1 MKVELKAN
9 GKTVQ
14 VEIPEEQLKETVLF
28 EQLKKLGLIE
38 DKPKTGYERREECN
52 NKKYYFVN
60 TIDLVI
66 EDENTV
72 PFDQNRYDVGNFYS
86 NKMIAENN
94 ARADRL
100 QRCLR
105 QWQALNDKP
114 ISQSDWEDN
123 GKSKW
128 CIMYSYGAEKLYVEY
143 FHYIRLHNVIYFT
156 TKEKAEEAIEV
167 FKDELLWYF
176 TEYVQRLD
184 EVQNG

>member
-1 MKVELKAN
+1 MQFEIKVD

-14 VEIPEEQLKETVLF
+14 FEITEKWLKELGAF
-28 EQLKKLGLIE
+28 EQLKKLGLLE
-38 DKPKTGYERREECN
+38 DKPRTGYEGREECN
-52 NKKYYFVN
+52 NKKHYFVN

-72 PFDQNRYDVGNFYS
+72 LFDQNRYDVGNYYS
-86 NKMIAENN
+86 DKTIAENN

-100 QRCLR
+100 LRQLR
-105 QWQALNDKP
+105 QWQAQNDEP
-114 ISQSDWEDN
+114 ISVEDWNNE
-123 GKSKW
+123 SKKKW
-128 CIMYSYGAEKLYVEY
+128 FIIYSYSSEEMYAEYY
-143 FHYIRLHNVIYFT
+143 YIMRLPNTIYFA

-184 EVQNG
+184 EMQND

>member
-1 MKVELKAN
+1 MQVTINAN
-9 GKTVQ
+9 GKAVQ
-14 VEIPEEQLKETVLF
+14 VEITKEQAKI
-28 EQLKKLGLIE
+28 LGLVE
-38 DKPKTGYERREECN
+38 ERSRTGYERGEECN

-72 PFDQNRYDVGNFYS
+72 LFDQNRYDVGNYYS
-86 NKMIAENN
+86 DKTIAENN

-100 QRCLR
+100 LRCLR

-128 CIMYSYGAEKLYVEY
+128 CIMYSYGAEELYVNNFY
-143 FHYIRLHNVIYFT
+143 YTRLPNVIYFT
-156 TKEKAEEAIEV
+156 TQEKAEEAIEV

-176 TEYVQRLD
+176 TEYQQRLD
-184 EVQNG
+184 EVCD

>member
-1 MKVELKAN
+1 MKVELKVN

-14 VEIPEEQLKETVLF
+14 VEMTEEQLKE
-28 EQLKKLGLIE
+28 LGVI
-38 DKPKTGYERREECN
+38 KPRTGYERRKECN
-52 NKKYYFVN
+52 NEYYLV
-60 TIDLVI
+60 TAGGSVI
-66 EDENTV
+66 EEKDTAL
-72 PFDQNRYDVGNFYS
+72 FDQNCYEVGNFYS

-128 CIMYSYGAEKLYVEY
+128 CIMYSYGAEELYVNNFY
-143 FHYIRLHNVIYFT
+143 YTRLPNVIYFT
-156 TKEKAEEAIEV
+156 TQEKAEEAIEEV

-176 TEYVQRLD
+176 TEYQQRLD
-184 EVQNG
+184 EVCD